1 VRVRTARMRALV
13 AATCLVTGL
22 IWTAPA
28 AGPVHAATI
37 RNVPGGYATIQAAVD
52 AADPG
57 DTIRVASGTY
67 PGHTTVTKSLTI
79 ESVAGPEDTTL
90 DGNFDGSPI
99 IAAALETGETLT
111 VTGLRF
117 WRGEAYIN
125 DAGGAIRANGAGSL
139 VVTDSIF
146 ESNHADAGGAIL
158 ANLEETT
165 TIERNT
171 FVQNGGLYGAALYL
185 GAEGEVVI
193 RTNLFLANEAANWG
207 GAIYRQTVDPST
219 ATTISSNTMVWNDAP
234 LGSAIHTSGPLDLAV
249 FRNNVIV
256 GNSDAALLSCADS
269 NSDATFQTNDLWH
282 TDAGDRYAGDCDSSA
297 TAGDLN
303 IDPLFAVPDWD
314 DYHLRADSPLID
326 AGTAD
331 PGVTTDIDGESRP
344 FDGDE
349 AGGAQI
355 DIGFDEATD
364 PLLIKPGSRWFGQ
377 VNLGEH
383 IEMDVD
389 LGNLGTG
396 DLTISAVSVTGDD
409 AAQFDTVTDGCSATV
424 LSVDETCTVKARFVP
439 TVTGIQNAFL
449 TITGPGAVGTR
460 EIPLTGDG
468 VNAIVTGG
476 GSFGDVAVGST
487 KAGSISITN
496 ASTADSVTLTAA
508 ALSGDNAGDFVLTNT
523 ACVGTPIPPQQSC
536 AINVSFTPHAVGDRD
551 ATVDLTFGGTVGTR
565 YAAVAGRGIAPTT
578 PVTWGT
584 PTKPGGSY
592 AWNFGNAL
600 ARTVRDGSQRLHQAY
615 ATDRIS
621 GTWAKD
627 SGPYAGIYY
636 TRSTSGSTWTT
647 PRRITS
653 TSRHVVRFGLA
664 AAGSRV
670 YVAYVTQTKIV
681 NYSGTAPRV
690 LYVRV
695 NTNHGHGDYWKSSVR
710 LTGTTG
716 RVDFPTVAASGTD
729 VHIAFT
735 NSNNGD
741 VIVATSKDRGVT
753 WAKRTV
759 GTTTFNTTS
768 GRAGLPSI
776 AVSGSTVAVTW
787 IADGSRALK
796 TRISTDRGTT
806 WGTTEMHD
814 DATHGEFQTA
824 VLGSRV
830 GVTWTDGGGI
840 YTRLRVAGVWED
852 TRVAVEDAG
861 FFRYSPAI
869 ALSSTSR
876 VAISWAEDTA
886 TTNWTALMYAEST
899 NNGVAWYKA
908 QTIASTSTSTRRAND
923 YPSIVWPSTG
933 TRYVSWNGW
942 TSGTNSYR
950 LYMRKGTGTPAGLAE
965 VAPIASIASLSGGE
979 VMPASALRVPK
990 ADGTRPR

>member
-1 VRVRTARMRALV
+1 MRAIV

-22 IWTAPA
+22 VWTAPA
-28 AGPVHAATI
+28 AEPVHAATI
-37 RNVPGGYATIQAAVD
+37 RNVPGTYATIQAAVD

-57 DTIRVASGTY
+57 DTIRVAAGTY
-67 PGHTTVTKSLTI
+67 VSHSTVTKSLTI
-79 ESVAGPEDTTL
+79 ESVAGPEATTL

-158 ANLEETT
+158 ANLAETT

-171 FVQNGGLYGAALYL
+171 FVQNGGQYGAALYL
-185 GAEGEVVI
+185 GAEGEVVV
-193 RTNLFLANEAANWG
+193 RTNLFLANEAATWG

-219 ATTISSNTMVWNDAP
+219 ATTISSNTLVWNDAP
-234 LGSAIHTSGPLDLAV
+234 LGSAIHTSGPLDLTV
-249 FRNNVIV
+249 FRNNIIV
-256 GNSDAALLSCADS
+256 GDSDAALLSCADS
-269 NSDATFQTNDLWH
+269 NTDATFHTNDLWH
-282 TDAGDRYAGDCDSSA
+282 VDAGPRYAGDCVSAA

-303 IDPLFAVPDWD
+303 LDPLFAVPDWD

-331 PGVTTDIDGESRP
+331 GAAGIDIDGESRP

-349 AGGAQI
+349 TGGAQI

-364 PLLIKPGSRWFGQ
+364 PLLVKPGSLWFGQ
-377 VNLGEH
+377 VNIGEH
-383 IEMDVD
+383 NEMDVE
-389 LGNLGTG
+389 LGNLGSG
-396 DLTISAVSVTGDD
+396 DLVITSTSVTGGG
-409 AAQFDTVTDGCSATV
+409 ASHYAKVTDGCAATT
-424 LSVDETCTVKARFVP
+424 LSVDETCAVKVRFAP
-439 TVTGIQNAFL
+439 TSEVVGDAFL
-449 TITGPGAVGTR
+449 TITGPGSVGTHTV
-460 EIPLTGDG
+460 PLSGQAVDG
-468 VNAIVTGG
+468 IVTDG
-476 GSFGDVAVGST
+476 GSFGNVLVGAT
-487 KAGSISITN
+487 KAGSVSITN

-508 ALSGDNAGDFVLTNT
+508 SVSGANSADFALTNT
-523 ACVGTPIPPQQSC
+523 ACVGTVIPPQQSC
-536 AINVSFTPHAVGDRD
+536 TIGVSFTPHALDDRE
-551 ATVDLTFGGTVGTR
+551 ASLDLTFGGTVGARQQPIGGT
-565 YAAVAGRGIAPTT
+565 GIAPTT
-578 PVTWGT
+578 PVTWAT

-600 ARTVRDGSQRLHQAY
+600 GRTVRDGSQRLHQAY
-615 ATDRIS
+615 ATDRIG

-636 TRSTSGSTWTT
+636 TRSTTGTTWTT

-653 TSRHVVRFGLA
+653 TSKHVTRFGLA

-681 NYSGTAPRV
+681 NYSGSAPRV

-735 NSNNGD
+735 NANNGD
-741 VIVATSKDRGVT
+741 IIVATSKDRGVT
-753 WAKRTV
+753 WVKRTV
-759 GTTTFNTTS
+759 GTTTFNTSS
-768 GRAGLPSI
+768 GRAGLPSV

-787 IADGSRALK
+787 IADGNRALK
-796 TRISTDRGTT
+796 TRVSTDRGTT
-806 WGTTEMHD
+806 WGATETHD
-814 DATHGEFQTA
+814 DVTHGEFQTA

-830 GVTWTDGGGI
+830 GVVWADGGGVQ
-840 YTRLRVAGVWED
+840 TRLRLAGGWED
-852 TRVAVEDAG
+852 PRMVIENAG
-861 FFRYSPAI
+861 TFQYSPAI

-876 VAISWAEDTA
+876 VAISWAEES
-886 TTNWTALMYAEST
+886 TTPNWVALQYAEST
-899 NNGVAWYKA
+899 NDGVAWYGR
-908 QTIASTSTSTRRAND
+908 QTVASTSTSTRRAND

-950 LYMRKGTGTPAGLAE
+950 LYLRKGTGTPAGLTQ
-965 VAPIASIASLSGGE
+965 VAPIVPVASLDGAE
-979 VMPASALRVPK
+979 VTPASVLRPPK